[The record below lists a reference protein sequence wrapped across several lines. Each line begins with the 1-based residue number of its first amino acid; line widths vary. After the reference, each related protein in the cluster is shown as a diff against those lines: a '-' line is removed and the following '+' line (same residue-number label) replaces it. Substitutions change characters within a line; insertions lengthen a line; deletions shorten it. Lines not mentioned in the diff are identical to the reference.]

1 MENRVLRAHL
11 FMLVANLI
19 YGANYTIAKDVMPKY
34 ILPFGF
40 ILLRVSGA
48 VILFWMVQLFVPR
61 ERVERKDLLLL
72 LLCSVFGVATNQMM
86 FFAGLNLSTP
96 INAAVMITS
105 NPILVLL
112 LTAVIFKI
120 RISLLKIIGI
130 ALGISGALYLILQGK
145 EGAATLLSAET
156 SLGNIMVLAN
166 SLSYA
171 IYLVLVQPLLTKYH
185 PVTIMKWVFT
195 FGWFFVLPFGYTQ
208 FNLIEWTSFPP
219 VIVVE
224 TSFVVVGTTFVAY
237 LLNTLAQRSAGAEV
251 VSTYVYAQPLMAAI
265 LAILVGSDRLSWPLV
280 ISGVLVFGGVYLVS
294 YRRSPTG

>member
-1 MENRVLRAHL
+1 MENKVLRAHL
-11 FMLVANLI
+11 FMLGANLI

-34 ILPFGF
+34 ILPYGF

-48 VILFWMVQLFVPR
+48 VILFWILQSLMPR
-61 ERVERKDLLLL
+61 DRVESKDLLRL
-72 LLCSVFGVATNQMM
+72 LLCSVFGVAVNQMM

-112 LTAVIFKI
+112 LTAIIFKV

-145 EGAATLLSAET
+145 EGAANLLSAET
-156 SLGNIMVLAN
+156 SWGNILVLIN

-171 IYLVLVQPLLTKYH
+171 IYLIIVQPLLTKYH

-195 FGWFFVLPFGYTQ
+195 FGWFFVLPFGYTE
-208 FNLIEWTSFPP
+208 FSAIEWTSFPP
-219 VIVVE
+219 MIIAE
-224 TSFVVVGTTFVAY
+224 TTFVVVGTTFVAY
-237 LLNTLAQRSAGAEV
+237 LLNTLAQRNAGAEV
-251 VSTYVYAQPLMAAI
+251 VSTYVYAQPVMAAI
-265 LAILVGSDRLSWPLV
+265 LAILAGSDRLSWPLAL
-280 ISGVLVFGGVYLVS
+280 SGILVFGGVYLVS
-294 YRRSPTG
+294 FRRSPTG